1 MEDAYAYLKTVGLK
15 DHYPKLEVHYGT
27 HVVDGSATSFS
38 KTKHAHIHGKAPTVS
53 WDHSLGPCK
62 VVMVDPDAPDR
73 EGDGPARFGPYLHW
87 LVTDAIGGPTH
98 GKTVV
103 EYTGPAPPKVS
114 LI

>member
-15 DHYPKLEVHYGT
+15 DHYPKLEVH
-27 HVVDGSATSFS
+27 VVDGSCATSFS

-53 WDHSLGPCK
+53 WDPSLGYTAL
-62 VVMVDPDAPDR
+62 VMVDPDAPDR
-73 EGDGPARFGPYLHW
+73 EGDGPAKYGPYLHW